1 MSGSKLTQKVV
12 LQWLESA
19 WRDGFVKG
27 QDGRDDMPDFATL
40 DPRGAAVKVSHEEA
54 SVLPFDESHC
64 CARMFKGGF
73 GVQCTRGPLDD
84 HDFCKIHQKKFD
96 SLGDGLDVPFGRYNG
111 ERPTISLDKV
121 DGDKIGWADLR
132 ATSSTVS
139 KKRAPAQEMR
149 DKLTEMGVSIEGL
162 KGKAL
167 TERYNDVMDHEKP
180 DSPSD
185 DDLEQDHV
193 EAPVE
198 ETTVE
203 ETTVEEVQENSVEET
218 TIEETTVEET
228 TVEEVQGNSVEE
240 VQEQVQDP
248 VEEVQEQVQDP
259 VEESTTEAPVEESTT
274 EAPVEESTT
283 EDPVEED
290 DGSGT
295 GLNSSQSYPTSVSS
309 YKQLFSKLGIET
321 EGLKGKD
328 SFKESYDKYLA
339 EKAEDTEDL
348 SEEELNLDE
357 KNFDE
362 IDFEGVTYLED
373 EDTGDIY
380 SLAHK
385 KMGKWDVDC
394 TEIIWIDETA
404 RIEHE
409 SNQD

>member
-1 MSGSKLTQKVV
+1 MSGTKLTAKMQ
-12 LQWLESA
+12 QEWLERA

-27 QDGRDDMPDFATL
+27 QDGRDDMPVFATL

-54 SVLPFDESHC
+54 SVLPFDDSHC

-111 ERPTISLDKV
+111 ERPTVSLDKV
-121 DGDKIGWADLR
+121 DGDKISWADLR

-139 KKRAPAQEMR
+139 KKRAPAKEMR
-149 DKLTEMGVSIEGL
+149 DKLTELGVSIEGL

-167 TERYNDVMDHEKP
+167 TERYNDVIDQANT
-180 DSPSD
+180 SSD
-185 DDLEQDHV
+185 DDLVEDPV
-193 EAPVE
+193 EEASVEEAPVDSAPAEEASVESVVDSAPVEEAPAEEASVESAPVESVVEEAPAEEAPAEEAPVEDPVEEEAPVE
-198 ETTVE
+198 EA
-203 ETTVEEVQENSVEET
+203 
-218 TIEETTVEET
+218 
-228 TVEEVQGNSVEE
+228 
-240 VQEQVQDP
+240 P
-248 VEEVQEQVQDP
+248 VE
-259 VEESTTEAPVEESTT
+259 EAPVEE
-274 EAPVEESTT
+274 APVEEA
-283 EDPVEED
+283 PVEED

-295 GLNSSQSYPTSVSS
+295 GLNSIQSYPTSVSS

-357 KNFDE
+357 KNFDA
-362 IDFEGVTYLED
+362 IDFEGVEYLED

-380 SLAHK
+380 SLSHK